1 MKGLTRTWTNLVRIN
16 AARKNALAL
25 CALLVWVGA
34 GPALAQ
40 TAEELIRIVRAKAE
54 IAKELIERRVR
65 EGHDVDDLVAR
76 ATEIAN
82 LGEAGKL
89 RRVNDLLDQLL
100 VAAYER
106 SGNKGRASAFK
117 RFAKPQPVV
126 IRGLPLGSG
135 DTPIS
140 TEEPFVSR
148 DGRFLF
154 FNSAQQENNKDLHY
168 AEFHQGGWVYRD
180 EIGPDI
186 NNAKEVQGNPT
197 MDRYGNFFF
206 IDSATKT
213 MIRAGRFRPESG
225 RIEDVREVRGVPPK
239 DVRLLAQKLHGNMG
253 VEITADGDIAFFSRA
268 TWKLKG
274 ISLGGIIG
282 SELLFARKLGEEFL
296 YDEREAR
303 RVLAT
308 INTQDLE
315 YAASISAD
323 GLELFFTRL
332 SVESIA
338 SGNVRSSIMRATRAS
353 DTEAFGE
360 PTIIESI
367 GTSDFV
373 EGPAIAPDGRTLYY
387 HKRKGD
393 KFRLYKVSR

>member
-1 MKGLTRTWTNLVRIN
+1 
-16 AARKNALAL
+16 
-25 CALLVWVGA
+25 
-34 GPALAQ
+34 
-40 TAEELIRIVRAKAE
+40 
-54 IAKELIERRVR
+54 
-65 EGHDVDDLVAR
+65 VAR

-106 SGNKGRASAFK
+106 SGNKGRAQVFK
-117 RFAKPQPVV
+117 RFADPQPVL
-126 IRGLPLGSG
+126 IRDLPLGSG
-135 DTPIS
+135 GTPIS

-168 AEFHQGGWVYRD
+168 AEWRQGGWVYRD

-213 MIRAGRFRPESG
+213 MIRAGRFRPESGRIEDVREMIRAGRFRPESG

-323 GLELFFTRL
+323 GLELFLFVPPSCEPRARRTQKRL
-332 SVESIA
+332 VSPLSL
-338 SGNVRSSIMRATRAS
+338 RAS
-353 DTEAFGE
+353 ALRTSWKARQSPLMDEPSTITSEKATSFAF
-360 PTIIESI
+360 I
-367 GTSDFV
+367 
-373 EGPAIAPDGRTLYY
+373 
-387 HKRKGD
+387 K
-393 KFRLYKVSR
+393 

>member
-1 MKGLTRTWTNLVRIN
+1 MQNLTRTWTALVRSK
-16 AARKNALAL
+16 AARQNAFAL
-25 CALLVWVGA
+25 CVLLFWFGA
-34 GPALAQ
+34 SPALAQ
-40 TAEELIRIVRAKAE
+40 TAEEIVRIVRAKGA
-54 IAKELIERRVR
+54 IAKELIERRAR
-65 EGHDVDDLVAR
+65 EGHDVDDLVVR
-76 ATEIAN
+76 ANEIAN

-89 RRVNDLLDQLL
+89 RRANELLDQLL

-106 SGNKGRASAFK
+106 TGTMGRAQVFK
-117 RFAKPQPVV
+117 RFANPQPVV
-126 IRGLPLGSG
+126 IRDLPLGSG
-135 DTPIS
+135 GTPIS

-168 AEFHQGGWVYRD
+168 AEWHQGGWVYRD

-197 MDRYGNFFF
+197 MDRHGNFFF
-206 IDSATKT
+206 IDSGTKT
-213 MIRAGRFRPESG
+213 MIRAGRFQPESG
-225 RIEDVREVRGVPPK
+225 RIESVREVRGVPPK

-274 ISLGGIIG
+274 ISLGRIIG
-282 SELLFARKLGEEFL
+282 SELLLARNLGEEFL

-332 SVESIA
+332 SVDSIA

-360 PTIIESI
+360 PTLITSI

-373 EGPAIAPDGRTLYY
+373 EGPAISPDGRTLYY
-387 HKRKGD
+387 HKRERG
-393 KFRLYKVSR
+393 KFRLYKVTR